1 MAKMVR
7 GVMWFGVFCTD
18 RVAGDVPEGLRLS
31 AKWLRVKGAEIIA
44 FDATRV
50 VCHKIIEIHVTT
62 SPARFDASTSPCA
75 NPPELLALA
84 TADMANAEDS
94 SPSPP
99 TS

>member
-50 VCHKIIEIHVTT
+50 VCH
-62 SPARFDASTSPCA
+62 
-75 NPPELLALA
+75 
-84 TADMANAEDS
+84 
-94 SPSPP
+94 
-99 TS
+99 